1 MKKKILAFLILTGC
15 LTTCC
20 AYAAKYKVN
29 TSGVVKHNGKVI
41 SPSKNQNYYNTY
53 RSQDY
58 INSNKVNSAQVG
70 TIEIVMDYSGS
81 MSNCILETKKA
92 MATIISQIP
101 TTTNIGF
108 RVFGYNNNG
117 TNLPNTSTVKAVK
130 KLVKKNG
137 KYLAIAEK
145 SFLGCTTGY
154 CSATKQ
160 VTSIMPANAQAI
172 LNGMNSI
179 DIGGSTPLVY
189 GLDRAVNEDFAY
201 LDRSSPKKIVLITDG
216 GENCGGDP
224 CAFAKDLM
232 AKRSDIHI
240 DVVLINGSAR
250 GLACVANTTN
260 GRVYTVNNLS
270 QFTSVITQ
278 SMTAPVVQNPVSKN
292 QNYEFYND

>member
-1 MKKKILAFLILTGC
+1 MKKKLLTLLIITGC

-29 TSGVVKHNGKVI
+29 TSGVVKQNGKVI
-41 SPSKNQNYYNTY
+41 SPTKGQNYYNSYTPQSY
-53 RSQDY
+53 V
-58 INSNKVNSAQVG
+58 NSNKVNAVPVS

-81 MSNCILETKKA
+81 MSNCILEAKKA
-92 MATIISQIP
+92 MAAIISQIP
-101 TTTNIGF
+101 ASTNVGF

-117 TNLPNTSTVKAVK
+117 TNLPNTATVKAIK

-137 KYLAIAEK
+137 KYLAIADK
-145 SFLGCTTGY
+145 GFLGCTTGY

-160 VTSIMPANAQAI
+160 VTAVMPANAQAI
-172 LNGMNSI
+172 LNGMNSV

-189 GLDRAVNEDFAY
+189 GLDRAVNSDFAH
-201 LDRSSPKKIVLITDG
+201 LDRTSPKKIVLITDG

-232 AKRSDIHI
+232 SKRSDIHI

-250 GLACVANTTN
+250 SLACVSNATN
-260 GRVYTVNNLS
+260 GRIYTINNLS
-270 QFTSVITQ
+270 QFTTVLTN
-278 SMTAPVVQNPVSKN
+278 SMTTPVTENTTTKN